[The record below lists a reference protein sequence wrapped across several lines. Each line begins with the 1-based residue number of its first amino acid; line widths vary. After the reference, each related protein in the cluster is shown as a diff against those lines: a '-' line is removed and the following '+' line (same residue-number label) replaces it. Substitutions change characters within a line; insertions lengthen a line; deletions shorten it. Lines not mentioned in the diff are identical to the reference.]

1 MNMDVAKE
9 NLAAKKEAYDKYKME
24 EYINDTVEYTEACVE
39 LSILAAEEAK
49 LATLEAIEASKEYED
64 KYGNEG

>member
-9 NLAAKKEAYDKYKME
+9 NLVAKKEDYDKYKME
-24 EYINDTVEYTEACVE
+24 EYINDTVEYAEACVE